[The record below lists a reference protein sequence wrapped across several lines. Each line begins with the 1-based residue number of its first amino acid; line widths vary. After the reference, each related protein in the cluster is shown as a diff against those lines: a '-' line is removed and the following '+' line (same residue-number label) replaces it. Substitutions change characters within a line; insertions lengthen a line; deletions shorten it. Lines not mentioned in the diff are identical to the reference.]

1 MKKLLLL
8 DADVLIDLHS
18 LGLFQRICKFYD
30 VHLAREVLEEAP
42 FYKKQGVRH
51 KIDIGADVTIIES
64 IGIESL
70 EKVQKAAKEARLGID
85 PGESASIAYIDE
97 TEKGVARGTSVNK

>member
-42 FYKKQGVRH
+42 FYKKQGV
-51 KIDIGADVTIIES
+51 DIKS
-64 IGIESL
+64 
-70 EKVQKAAKEARLGID
+70 
-85 PGESASIAYIDE
+85 
-97 TEKGVARGTSVNK
+97 TSVPMSRLSEKAVSGLDMRHTQHFLFKE